1 MIAALEELSRRI
13 EKIEQQKTD
22 EVLTLIE
29 ILSNVTFFG
38 EMKQKS
44 CGCAKDGQCSFFIL
58 TSEAKGKIPVVT
70 SCHVKKCREPS
81 FHYHIELSNITCA
94 LCEVRNLQTAML
106 MSGSQVKP
114 QNIRKKLKTNK
125 KENRVR

>member
-1 MIAALEELSRRI
+1 MIAVLEELSRRI

-38 EMKQKS
+38 EIKQQN
-44 CGCAKDGQCSFFIL
+44 CGYAKDGQCSFFIL

-70 SCHVKKCREPS
+70 NCRVKKCRETS

-94 LCEVRNLQTAML
+94 LCEVRNLQPPTL
-106 MSGSQVKP
+106 TSGSQVKP
-114 QNIRKKLKTNK
+114 KNIRKKLIGKPK
-125 KENRVR
+125 KRIA